1 MYYSNSHKSKC
12 SNLSCGCKT
21 DYLTTPDPCPTP
33 DACPDEQPCS
43 EVFDSQCLIYN
54 GASIICGPDTVVET
68 GDTVQDAL
76 AQITA
81 YFCNGSAPDVPT
93 NITCGEDLVVLQG
106 TSVVDA
112 LPLIV
117 QYFCDAVANI
127 GQSIVI
133 GGDNINVNSV
143 TVGSTTTY
151 TVSQPSKIFF
161 YEEFISDIDIVPGA
175 PLPGPDNY
183 FFPTGYEILTFQ
195 NTYLNPAT
203 FKVNVSYN
211 TDIPSIVGFPTNAL
225 ENWVDGAIVTTVG
238 LVDTV
243 QYETLG
249 VTDMEIYLWDTVSNN
264 IISGVSPD
272 TVRTTPGDHPV
283 DVRFTNNKKPKNT
296 AFFKVVTLQP
306 GEFVSL
312 KFKSKAGS
320 TGRLLKAQILVEEL

>member
-43 EVFDSQCLIYN
+43 EVFDSQCIIYN
-54 GASIICGPDTVVET
+54 GDSIICDPDTVVET

-76 AQITA
+76 
-81 YFCNGSAPDVPT
+81 S
-93 NITCGEDLVVLQG
+93 
-106 TSVVDA
+106 S
-112 LPLIV
+112 IV
-117 QYFCDAVANI
+117 QYFCDAVANT

-161 YEEFISDIDIVPGA
+161 YEEFISDIDIVAGA

-183 FFPTGYEILTFQ
+183 FFPIGYEILTFQ
-195 NTYLNPAT
+195 NTYPDPAT
-203 FKVNVSYN
+203 FKVHVSYN

-238 LVDTV
+238 LVDTI

-249 VTDMEIYLWDTVSNN
+249 TTDIEIYLWDTANN
-264 IISGVSPD
+264 TIISGVTPD

-283 DVRFTNNKKPKNT
+283 DVRFNNNKKPKNT
-296 AFFKVVTLQP
+296 AFFKIVTLQS

-320 TGRLLKAQILVEEL
+320 AGRLLKAQILVEEL